1 MYVDAWSPSQYA
13 FTLDVLK
20 VPQGSG
26 SVLDSCGTRT
36 TTLSPIIMSYEA
48 LPISGNS
55 IKIYRR
61 NAKRTREHSTDKHC
75 TLRLAQITGSQNLQ
89 NFIVKGQ

>member
-1 MYVDAWSPSQYA
+1 MYVDAWSPSQYT

-26 SVLDSCGTRT
+26 SCSGFVWDKDDHVVTNYHVIRGASD
-36 TTLSPIIMSYEA
+36 LS
-48 LPISGNS
+48 NS

-75 TLRLAQITGSQNLQ
+75 SLRLAQFTGSQNLQ